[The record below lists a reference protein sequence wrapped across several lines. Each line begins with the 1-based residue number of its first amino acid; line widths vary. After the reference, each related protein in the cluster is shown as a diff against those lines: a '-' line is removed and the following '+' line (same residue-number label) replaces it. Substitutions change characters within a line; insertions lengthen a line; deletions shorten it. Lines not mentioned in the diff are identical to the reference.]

1 MRIID
6 DTITLILIVAIILF
20 VIGALIA
27 PFESLGRWAGRFGD
41 RAKPTNTRTKTGPQ
55 HIVFFVEG
63 IDRFDH
69 DPEESKHLF
78 LQRLRAAY
86 PDLTI
91 ISSFFPYAVTNR
103 ALHTD
108 RQLSAIRRRLHDS
121 PWAKKIP
128 LVRLALNI
136 RNMYYVAISADS
148 RYGPLQNTGNAQQ
161 ILQILASHRFDDTH
175 TQSKLTFVTTSG
187 GSQMALGAT
196 EYLAPHLRCPIE
208 MIAIGGV
215 MSSSPGLQHITHL
228 ANIYS
233 TADSIYKQ

>member
-6 DTITLILIVAIILF
+6 DTITLIILGAIVLF
-20 VIGALIA
+20 VVGALIA
-27 PFESLGRWAGRFGD
+27 PFESLGWRAGWFGD
-41 RAKPTNTRTKTGPQ
+41 RATPMSTRSKTGPQ
-55 HIVFFVEG
+55 RIVFFVEG

-78 LQRLRAAY
+78 LQRLRALY
-86 PDLTI
+86 PDLMI
-91 ISSFFPYAVTNR
+91 ISSFFPYAITNR

-128 LVRLALNI
+128 LLRLAVNI

-161 ILQILASHRFDDTH
+161 ILQILASHQFDDTH
-175 TQSKLTFVTTSG
+175 DKSKLIFVTTSG

-196 EYLAPHLRCPIE
+196 EYLAPHLQCPIE

-215 MSSSPGLQHITHL
+215 MSSSPGLQHLDRL

-233 TADSIYKQ
+233 TSDSIYKQ